1 MLYCLKTVC
10 ENVLCYY
17 YNISFDTTD
26 YNDKYLELSN
36 QIILP
41 KTTTATINLIIFT
54 SIVYNSVP
62 QLNANKLTIV
72 LFLSPI
78 ICCYCYCFMFE
89 QKQRSS
95 M

>member
-17 YNISFDTTD
+17 HNISFDTTD

-78 ICCYCYCFMFE
+78 ICCYCCFMFE